1 MLWLLGVRLSK
12 ALERACARKR
22 PRRTA
27 PPARARL
34 EVEEYEKRVL
44 LANTLLYIGPAN
56 GNWSVA
62 NNWAIA
68 ASDGMPGDGPV
79 GGNAAPRNGD
89 RVLFNPGQVVGIY
102 TGTDNSSTDD
112 MTGLSLAKLITNS
125 KYTATTTLST
135 NLTVTTLQAWGGT
148 LALAPQP
155 VLTPPI
161 TLTLTGTGS
170 YKNGHVGGD
179 SSHLGGTLT
188 GPGVVQIEGDANFGG
203 GGNFGSGGVT
213 LQSITINDAGLLIW
227 RSGSPVH
234 NNGATIDVSGVFKVL
249 EGGTMD
255 NTAPAGEPV
264 GALFIEGVG
273 QLETLGTGRT
283 TDIQVGVSAASNAS
297 PDVEVTAGTLQ
308 LDGAN
313 YSAGQWS
320 VAAGAQLIFTSL
332 DGTTPTNTWAFGT
345 SFTGGGTT
353 SVEGSSRVVIQQ
365 GVTVTAGNLYLG
377 GAATVQ
383 GPGTLQIS
391 QGSTLTWT
399 GSATVGGDP
408 NSNLNLSILAG
419 ATANLSSTPTL
430 DHATFTNAGTV
441 NVAGLTTFDV
451 NNGAQII
458 NNNNFFFPNSPP
470 SPTIEQTAGATPS
483 SITNTG
489 LFQNNGNGTPVIGIN
504 YSQAG
509 SRGRTAGSFKFTGQK
524 VSLLD
529 GTFDATGAS
538 IEVANTFEQ
547 DGGSVLAGNGG
558 TLLADSGFTQTGGDV
573 ALSGTGLMTVTGT
586 YAQTGG
592 TAEVADTSSLTAST
606 LNVGGILTLEG
617 GSVSAA
623 NDVEVVAGGLLVADS
638 GSLSG
643 GSAGVLVDLGGILTA
658 YSATL
663 DGDLSNS
670 GIVNLGDPTVVG
682 TLPVSGDYTQSA
694 TGTLLGYLGGTATG
708 EYSQLTAA
716 GEVNFAGTLD
726 VAFID
731 GFVAAPGDSFTL
743 LTDGSDSGTFA
754 TPDLPALTSGT
765 WAALY
770 DQPPGTFILEVTTGQ
785 QGATLVIDGPMTLD
799 GGSLTGYDSVEVA
812 AGGSLDLEDGAIVNA
827 PGGVQVDAGGT
838 LIAGSGTIDGD
849 LSNAG
854 TLDLTAL
861 TISGD
866 YTQSAGTLNLG
877 NGSLTVAGSF
887 AEAGGSVQVGSG
899 GTLAADDG
907 LVQTGGDLAL
917 SGTGGLNIVGTL
929 AQDGGTAE
937 VGGTSSLAATAL
949 TVGGTVTVEGGTLS
963 TVDGVQVETGGTLA
977 LQSGILSGGQGS
989 VAVDPGATLTG
1000 YGGTLSGDL
1009 LNSGTITLGQP
1020 PTGTFT
1026 VTGNYT
1032 QGGSATLTVTG
1043 GPMQV
1048 DGTIA
1053 EDGGAVQLG
1062 SGGTLTVTGDYALAG
1077 GGLTL
1082 SGGTLTVLGL
1092 LDVSGGTLTL
1102 TAGTLTGSVQ
1112 VEAGGNLTASGGT
1125 LNGDLSDFG
1134 AVTASTLTVTGNYGQ
1149 AGTAS
1154 LDVSGGSVTVDGSFE
1169 EDGGSVLL
1177 GSGGTLNADNGV
1189 TQTGG
1194 DLALSGGM
1202 MNLGTGAF
1210 AQSGGTLEV
1219 ASLSS
1224 LYAMTMTFGGTV
1236 TLEGGSV
1243 TAMTDVEVLS
1253 GGALLLEGGT
1263 LSGDMGGVLLDAGA
1277 TLTASSGTISGSLSN
1292 SGTLTLDDPTT
1303 PGTLTITGGYTQVT
1317 GTLDATG
1324 GSLTTNS
1331 FEEDGGAVVVG
1342 SGGTVT
1348 AYGWTQ
1354 TGGDLALSGTG
1365 AVNDNGMFQQ
1375 SGGTTEVTGT
1385 ATLSAYSV
1393 SIGGTLTLAGG
1404 TIAVGMGAVEVDS
1417 GGLLLVDSGTLSSS
1431 MGGVQVDGGGTLTAY
1446 SGTIAGNLSNSG
1458 TVNLGDPTTAGTL
1471 AVSGNYTQSVG
1482 TLNTYLGGTA
1492 SGSYSQLSV
1501 GGQADFGGTLD
1512 ASLSNGF
1519 QPAPGDAFTL
1529 LSYGSGSGTFATL
1542 NLPPLSTGSWDPVY
1556 DNVQDTFTL
1565 AVTS

>member
-592 TAEVADTSSLTAST
+592 TAEAADTSSLTAST

-617 GSVSAA
+617 GSV
-623 NDVEVVAGGLLVADS
+623 
-638 GSLSG
+638 
-643 GSAGVLVDLGGILTA
+643 
-658 YSATL
+658 SATL

-731 GFVAAPGDSFTL
+731 GFVATPGDSFTL

-785 QGATLVIDGPMTLD
+785 QGDTLLIDGPMTLD
-799 GGSLTGYDSVEVA
+799 GGDLTGYDSVEVA
-812 AGGSLDLEDGAIVNA
+812 AGGSLDLEDGAVVSA
-827 PGGVQVDAGGT
+827 QGVQVDAGGT

-854 TLDLTAL
+854 TLDLGTL
-861 TISGD
+861 TVNGD

-877 NGSLTVAGSF
+877 NGSLTVDGSF

-899 GTLAADDG
+899 GTLTADDG
-907 LVQTGGDLAL
+907 LVQTGGDLGL
-917 SGTGGLNIVGTL
+917 SGTGVLTVLGGL
-929 AQDGGTAE
+929 AQDGGTVE
-937 VGGTSSLAATAL
+937 VAGTSSVSATSL

-963 TVDGVQVETGGTLA
+963 VVDGVQVETGGTLA
-977 LQSGILSGGQGS
+977 LQSGTLSGGQGS

-1000 YGGTLSGDL
+1000 SGGSLDGDL
-1009 LNSGTITLGQP
+1009 SNAGTIALGQP
-1020 PTGTFT
+1020 STGTLT
-1026 VTGNYT
+1026 VTGNYV
-1032 QGGSATLTVTG
+1032 QEGSATLTVTG
-1043 GPMQV
+1043 GPMEV
-1048 DGTIA
+1048 DGTF
-1053 EDGGAVQLG
+1053 EQDGGAVQVG
-1062 SGGTLTVTGDYALAG
+1062 WGGTLTVAGDYALVS
-1077 GGLTL
+1077 GGLAL

-1092 LDVSGGTLTL
+1092 LDASGGTLTL
-1102 TAGTLTGSVQ
+1102 TAGTLTASVQ
-1112 VEAGGNLTASGGT
+1112 VDAGGSLTATGGT
-1125 LNGDLSDFG
+1125 LNGDLSNCG
-1134 AVTASTLTVTGNYGQ
+1134 AVTASTLTVTGDYDQ
-1149 AGTAS
+1149 AAAAS
-1154 LDVSGGSVTVDGSFE
+1154 LDLSGGSVTVDGSFE

-1177 GSGGTLNADNGV
+1177 GSGGMLHANDGV

-1194 DLALSGGM
+1194 DLSLAGGM
-1202 MNLGTGAF
+1202 LSLGTGAF
-1210 AQSGGTLEV
+1210 AQGGGTVEV
-1219 ASLSS
+1219 AGMSS
-1224 LYAMTMTFGGTV
+1224 LYAMTMTLGGTV
-1236 TLEGGSV
+1236 TLDGGSV
-1243 TAMTDVEVLS
+1243 TAMNEVEILS
-1253 GGALLLEGGT
+1253 GGVLSIEGGT
-1263 LSGDMGGVLLDAGA
+1263 LSGDMSGVLVDAGA
-1277 TLTASSGTISGSLSN
+1277 ALTAYGGTISGNLAN
-1292 SGTLTLDDPTT
+1292 SGSVTVGDPDT
-1303 PGTLTITGGYTQVT
+1303 PGTLTVTGGYTQTAT
-1317 GTLDATG
+1317 GALDATG
-1324 GSLTTNS
+1324 GSLTANS
-1331 FEEDGGAVVVG
+1331 FAEDGGSVVVG

-1348 AYGWTQ
+1348 TSGWTQ
-1354 TGGDLALSGTG
+1354 TGGDLALAG

-1375 SGGTTEVTGT
+1375 SGGTTEIADS
-1385 ATLSAYSV
+1385 ATLSAFYV
-1393 SIGGTLTLAGG
+1393 GIGGTLTLEGG
-1404 TIAVGMGAVEVDS
+1404 NLSTGIGTVEVRS
-1417 GGLLLVDSGTLSSS
+1417 GGLLLLDSGSISSS

-1446 SGTIAGNLSNSG
+1446 SGTIDGNLSNSG
-1458 TVNLGDPTTAGTL
+1458 TINLGDPTTAGTL
-1471 AVSGNYTQSVG
+1471 AVSGNYTQSMG
-1482 TLNTYLGGTA
+1482 TLDAYLGGTA
-1492 SGSYSQLSV
+1492 TGSYSHLSV
-1501 GGQADFGGTLD
+1501 GGQVTFGGTLD
-1512 ASLSNGF
+1512 VSYINSFTA
-1519 QPAPGDAFTL
+1519 APGDAFTL

-1542 NLPPLSTGSWDPVY
+1542 DLPALGTGTWDPVY